1 MSTNHSKQFSRDC
14 MVQAL
19 IQLLQTKSLSN
30 ITISELTERAGVSRM
45 TYYRNYNSMDEI
57 FISYLKDL
65 VDAYRQDVAAWPDK
79 GNYNDYRNMLHCY
92 EYFDHYREFI
102 ACLVNTGLGH
112 LLLQAL
118 DSYILD
124 TYYRE
129 DKGRDFY
136 YTLRAFS
143 GSLYNIYVTWIM
155 EIPWNP
161 LKRSYPLSV
170 RSIPDHDNNQQRTAQ
185 KHAVPFYFYL

>member
-19 IQLLQTKSLSN
+19 MQLLQTKSLSN

-45 TYYRNYNSMDEI
+45 TYY
-57 FISYLKDL
+57 
-65 VDAYRQDVAAWPDK
+65 YRQDVAAWPDK

-124 TYYRE
+124 TYYTE

-155 EIPWNP
+155 ENSMESAEEI
-161 LKRSYPLSV
+161 V
-170 RSIPDHDNNQQRTAQ
+170 SIICQI
-185 KHAVPFYFYL
+185 YS

>member
-19 IQLLQTKSLSN
+19 MQLLQTKSLSN

-65 VDAYRQDVAAWPDK
+65 LDAYRQDVAAWPDK

>member
-1 MSTNHSKQFSRDC
+1 
-14 MVQAL
+14 
-19 IQLLQTKSLSN
+19 
-30 ITISELTERAGVSRM
+30 M

-65 VDAYRQDVAAWPDK
+65 LDAYRQDVAAWPDK
-79 GNYNDYRNMLHCY
+79 GNYNDYLNMLHCY

-102 ACLVNTGLGH
+102 ACLVHTGLGH

-124 TYYRE
+124 TYYTE

-155 EIPWNP
+155 ENSMESAEEI
-161 LKRSYPLSV
+161 V
-170 RSIPDHDNNQQRTAQ
+170 SIICQI
-185 KHAVPFYFYL
+185 YS

>member
-1 MSTNHSKQFSRDC
+1 

-65 VDAYRQDVAAWPDK
+65 IDAYRQDVADWPDK

-102 ACLVNTGLGH
+102 ACLVKTGLGH
-112 LLLQAL
+112 LLL
-118 DSYILD
+118 
-124 TYYRE
+124 
-129 DKGRDFY
+129 
-136 YTLRAFS
+136 
-143 GSLYNIYVTWIM
+143 
-155 EIPWNP
+155 
-161 LKRSYPLSV
+161 
-170 RSIPDHDNNQQRTAQ
+170 
-185 KHAVPFYFYL
+185 

>member
-1 MSTNHSKQFSRDC
+1 

-19 IQLLQTKSLSN
+19 MQLLQPKSLSN

-45 TYYRNYNSMDEI
+45 TYFRNNNSMDEI
-57 FISYLKDL
+57 FFSYLKDL

-79 GNYNDYRNMLHCY
+79 GNYYDYRIMLHCY

-124 TYYRE
+124 TYYTE

-155 EIPWNP
+155 ENSMESAEEI
-161 LKRSYPLSV
+161 V
-170 RSIPDHDNNQQRTAQ
+170 SIIC
-185 KHAVPFYFYL
+185 KIYS